1 MWTAEVP
8 CLFRFVLV
16 GEIQRDFVG
25 VFNKT
30 IIPLALVGY
39 EMIIANSALR
49 ASIISYPTRPRGII
63 VKYIF
68 FFSWCWRFEN
78 INFAA
83 RCRTIN
89 SCTDWKWI
97 AENINK
103 CVKRMAVRGGLSPP
117 PGPMNQIHY
126 CHSIV
131 KHTSLD
137 SINKLII
144 QLKNESLS
152 RSLL

>member
-1 MWTAEVP
+1 MKLCKNEIINMSLAWNKDNIWVP
-8 CLFRFVLV
+8 
-16 GEIQRDFVG
+16 
-25 VFNKT
+25 NKMHRYDLPYT
-30 IIPLALVGY
+30 RLALSIHF
-39 EMIIANSALR
+39 ELLR
-49 ASIISYPTRPRGII
+49 THKDRGHILYI
-63 VKYIF
+63 KYIF
-68 FFSWCWRFEN
+68 FFSRYWRFEN
-78 INFAA
+78 IHFSA

-89 SCTDWKWI
+89 SCTDWKWL

-103 CVKRMAVRGGLSPP
+103 CVERMAVRGGLSPP